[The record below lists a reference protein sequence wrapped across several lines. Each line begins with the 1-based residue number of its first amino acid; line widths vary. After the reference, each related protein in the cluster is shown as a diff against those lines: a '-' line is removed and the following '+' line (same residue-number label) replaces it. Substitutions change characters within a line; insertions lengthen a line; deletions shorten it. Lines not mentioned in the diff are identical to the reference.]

1 MERSAD
7 SEGVGRPI
15 GRRSIRRRFGRS
27 KLLER
32 TAEQEDLVLG
42 HLLSP
47 AWPRPSPAEHHPGL
61 SLVPE
66 TRKAPARAAGAC
78 PGCPPRQASARA
90 RPCAVPSHSV
100 AAARWGGGHCRGST
114 CQWPLPLSASPSHRH
129 SGTVPAAPAGPPGL
143 RLPAGPAGAS
153 VHCARGLTVRRHHWQ
168 WALTEWALTVRRCQ
182 WAQGARKVRL
192 GLSNHDQARPAHRPS
207 PGHGAFKLKNSPCA
221 ASS

>member
-1 MERSAD
+1 VERSAD

-42 HLLSP
+42 HLLNP

-129 SGTVPAAPAGPPGL
+129 SGTAGGAAGRTP
-143 RLPAGPAGAS
+143 RRVCRQAGAS
-153 VHCARGLTVRRHHWQ
+153 VPLCPGPQLTVRRHQ

-207 PGHGAFKLKNSPCA
+207 PGAFKFKNSPRA